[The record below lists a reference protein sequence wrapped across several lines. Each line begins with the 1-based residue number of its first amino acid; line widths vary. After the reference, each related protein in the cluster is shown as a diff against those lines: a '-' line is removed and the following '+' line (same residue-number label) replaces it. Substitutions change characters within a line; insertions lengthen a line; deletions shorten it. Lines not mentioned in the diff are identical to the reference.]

1 MTIRLPDEVYATL
14 LYASEF
20 RSIPPSIMLRSWMA
34 EKAEDQQMIFGL
46 TPAKLKKIIAQ
57 EKGRKRNRAI
67 E

>member
-1 MTIRLPDEVYATL
+1 
-14 LYASEF
+14 
-20 RSIPPSIMLRSWMA
+20 MA